1 MKCVINFQ
9 FLEKYFT
16 SEFFFVCCVLFYSFW
31 ELTEFSTVAITSTST
46 VYFTY
51 DKPEICVKSQD
62 VALVPQITK
71 GLVSLRAILYFDAN
85 YEAQEVTLYLSKEG
99 LYIYWILVMY
109 KL

>member
-1 MKCVINFQ
+1 MFCFIH
-9 FLEKYFT
+9 
-16 SEFFFVCCVLFYSFW
+16 S

-99 LYIYWILVMY
+99 LYIY
-109 KL
+109 